1 MAGIETQYGHIEF
14 DSNYDF
20 GFEAVDETEYES
32 HQQETS
38 EIVRTV
44 SEGMDREFS
53 DELEKLTEK
62 INAMIQSQ
70 QSDRDEIEN
79 RKIEVE
85 AKVKSKLDEIEKMIL
100 PLLYNLLKN
109 KDKEY
114 IYWPNR
120 ESIVKGQIDKI
131 LAITRSE

>member
-1 MAGIETQYGHIEF
+1 MGSITTEYGNIEF

-53 DELEKLTEK
+53 EELQTLTNK
-62 INAMIQSQ
+62 IDALIQSQ
-70 QSDRDEIEN
+70 QSDRDELDA

-85 AKVKSKLDEIEKMIL
+85 MEVKTKLNEIEKMIL

-120 ESIVKGQIDKI
+120 EAIVNDQIKKI
-131 LAITRSE
+131 LKITRGD

>member
-1 MAGIETQYGHIEF
+1 METQYGHIEF

-20 GFEAVDETEYES
+20 GFEAVDETEYET
-32 HQQETS
+32 HNQETS

-53 DELEKLTEK
+53 NELQLLTNK
-62 INAMIQSQ
+62 IDALVQSQ
-70 QSDRDEIEN
+70 QSDRDELDA
-79 RKIEVE
+79 RKVEVEIEVN
-85 AKVKSKLDEIEKMIL
+85 SKLVEIEKMIL
-100 PLLYNLLKN
+100 PLLHNLLKN

-120 ESIVKGQIDKI
+120 EVIVKEQINKV
-131 LAITRSE
+131 LAVTRG